1 MKKILLENMNW
12 YAIIEE
18 ESDKMTTIY
27 FMRHSETLKYNNTN
41 NSDSLQIQNEK
52 WPLTEKGESIAKEKS
67 RIEELQNF
75 DIVYSSNYVRAIS
88 TAKYFTLDKINIDE
102 RFGERKFGINS
113 WDELPVDF
121 GERQFNDFN
130 YKIGNGESINDV
142 VKREEEALINVLNNN
157 KDKKILIVGHSTA
170 LAALFSKWCKI
181 DYTGPYTF
189 NGKELFDGK
198 WNYCETFKL
207 EFDNDNN
214 LVSIM
219 NIR

>member
-1 MKKILLENMNW
+1 MAK
-12 YAIIEE
+12 
-18 ESDKMTTIY
+18 IY
-27 FMRHSETLKYNNTN
+27 FMRHSEALKYNNIN

-52 WPLTEKGESIAKEKS
+52 WPLTEKGENIAKEKS

-102 RFGERKFGINS
+102 RFGER
-113 WDELPVDF
+113 
-121 GERQFNDFN
+121 QFNDFN

-142 VKREEEALINVLNNN
+142 IKREEEALINVLNNN

-181 DYTGPYTF
+181 DYTGAYKF
-189 NGKELFDGK
+189 NDKEFFDGK
-198 WNYCETFKL
+198 WNYCETFRL
-207 EFDNDNN
+207 IFDNDNN

>member
-1 MKKILLENMNW
+1 MNW